1 MTTVATEW
9 LAAIENKRVSNRVLA
24 VATLF
29 ADHADEDGLA
39 RIGRNYI
46 EKASHAG
53 STIDAAKALKV
64 LLGSGWLVV
73 YKDADTATNT
83 PRTFRLATPTV
94 RNPS

>member
-9 LAAIENKRVSNRVLA
+9 LAAIEAKRVSFRVLA
-24 VATLF
+24 VAKLF
-29 ADHADEDGLA
+29 ADKADEDGLA

-53 STIDAAKALKV
+53 STIDAAKALKS

-83 PRTFRLATPTV
+83 PRSFRLAIPTV
-94 RNPS
+94 SPS